1 LANGIIAD
9 EPTPAL
15 TLGAI
20 LSTGYTKRK
29 VEEEVLARSYDS
41 RLMRRLLGYL
51 WPYRALIAGAL
62 VFIILNSVLQVA
74 GPLLT
79 KVAIDRYLA
88 PSGSSIHTP
97 VDPLLSSDPLTGI
110 TQVSLLYLAAL
121 FGIFLFE
128 FAQMYIMQYIGQ
140 KAMFDL
146 RRELM
151 THLQKL
157 DVAFYDRNPVGRLV
171 TRVTTDVDVL
181 NELFASGLVTILAD
195 LLTLSFVV
203 FTMWKLSGVLTG
215 IVLAVL
221 PFVIVATALFRRTVA
236 QSYRRIR
243 VAIARINAYLQE
255 HIVGIAVLHLF
266 NREKKSREEFAE
278 INRQHML
285 AFKDTIVAYGWFY
298 PVVEFLSMLALA
310 AILSYGGYWVPH
322 RGITIGVVVA
332 FLQYATRFFRPIQ
345 DLSEKYNI
353 LQSAMASSERV
364 FKLLDTKVDI
374 DVPSST
380 PQCLPEGPAG
390 IEFDGVW
397 FAYKDE
403 DWVLRDVSFRIE
415 PGETVAVVGHTGAG
429 KTTLISLLLRFYDI
443 RKGSIRVGG
452 VDIRRVDPLELRRR
466 FGVVLQ
472 DPYLFTGSIE
482 DNIRLG
488 TDGITREEIVAA
500 AEQVNLMD
508 FICSLPDGFEQ
519 PIRERGSSLSTGQ
532 KQLISFARALA
543 HNPRF
548 LILDEATSS
557 VDTETELRVREALAN
572 MVEGR
577 TSIVI
582 AHRLSTI
589 QRADRILVMHKG
601 QLRESG
607 DHQELLALRGIYWKL
622 YQLQYKDQER

>member
-1 LANGIIAD
+1 
-9 EPTPAL
+9 
-15 TLGAI
+15 
-20 LSTGYTKRK
+20 
-29 VEEEVLARSYDS
+29 VEEEVLSKSYDS
-41 RLMRRLLGYL
+41 RLMRRLLTYL
-51 WPYRALIAGAL
+51 WPYRALMLGAL
-62 VFIILNSVLQVA
+62 ALLILNSVLQVA

-79 KVAIDRYLA
+79 KIAIDRYMA
-88 PSGSSIHTP
+88 PASNP
-97 VDPLLSSDPLTGI
+97 VRMPLDALLSTDPRAGLAQI
-110 TQVSLLYLAAL
+110 ALLYFAAL

-128 FAQMYIMQYIGQ
+128 FAQQYIMQYIGQ

-151 THLQKL
+151 THLQRL
-157 DVAFYDRNPVGRLV
+157 DIAFYDRNPVGRLV

-181 NELFASGLVTILAD
+181 NELFASGLVTILGD

-203 FTMWKLSGVLTG
+203 VTMLKLSVPLTA
-215 IVLAVL
+215 IMLAGL
-221 PFVIVATALFRRTVA
+221 PFVVIATAVFRRTVA

-255 HIVGIAVLHLF
+255 HIVGIAVLQLF
-266 NREKKSREEFAE
+266 NHEKKSAEEFDE

-298 PVVEFLSMLALA
+298 PVVEFLSALAIA
-310 AILSYGGYWVPH
+310 AILAYGGWGVE
-322 RGITIGVVVA
+322 RGGITIGVVVA

-353 LQSAMASSERV
+353 LQSAMASSERI
-364 FKLLDTKVDI
+364 FKLLDAKAEIASPPNGVRA
-374 DVPSST
+374 
-380 PQCLPEGPAG
+380 AG
-390 IEFDGVW
+390 ADARIEFDRVW

-403 DWVLRDVSFRIE
+403 DWILRDVSFRIE
-415 PGETVAVVGHTGAG
+415 PGETIAVVGHTGAG
-429 KTTLISLLLRFYDI
+429 KTTLISLLLRFYDVQ
-443 RKGSIRVGG
+443 RGVIRVGG
-452 VDIRRVDPLELRRR
+452 VDIRELDPLDLRRR

-482 DNIRLG
+482 ENIRLG
-488 TDGITREEIVAA
+488 TEGITRDQIEAA
-500 AEQVNLMD
+500 AQQVNLMD
-508 FICSLPDGFEQ
+508 FIRSLPDGMAQ
-519 PIRERGSSLSTGQ
+519 QIRERGSSLSTGQ
-532 KQLISFARALA
+532 KQLINFARALA

-557 VDTETELRVREALAN
+557 VDTETELRVRDALGR

-607 DHQELLALRGIYWKL
+607 SHQDLLALRGIYWKL
-622 YQLQYKDQER
+622 YQLQYKDQELRPVER